1 MLAERILKPQN
12 HPAWPWLLVAAV
24 VAAIGVVFRR
34 PIGDLVEV
42 WLTSAEYNYGPMV
55 PVIALLMLWRDNQ
68 RSSAPVAP
76 SWVGVAIVAFA
87 LLVRLMGRAAGLSAF
102 SNIGLVVA
110 CAGLVIALVGLRRA
124 RDIWP
129 GLVFLIFALPLSD
142 AAQFDL
148 TWRLQLLSS
157 EGGVAI
163 INLAGIP
170 VFREGNIIDMGL
182 IQLQVAEACS
192 GLRYLFPLAT
202 FGFLCAYLFD
212 AHPIL
217 RVLVFLSSLPITVVM
232 NSVRIAVTGIL
243 ADSFGLAAAEG
254 FFHYFEG
261 WAVFCLCLALLAIEM
276 KAIVLLDRRGRSLVR
291 RLDLEMPKLAP
302 PRLAPAVPQ
311 LLAIGGL
318 LFVTV
323 LAGTWVQHRI
333 DVVERA
339 GPASRAMF
347 TSFPRKFDQWVG
359 FEAPVDARSIEV
371 LKPTDYLS
379 VSYHNSM
386 AEAVDLWIAYY
397 SSGTGY
403 HSPLICIPGGGWEI
417 ERLDKAEIALDR
429 EGAAKA
435 TVNRL
440 IIRRGTDRQLVY
452 YWFQGR
458 GHVEADEGRARL
470 QMVVDA
476 LKTNRKDQALVR
488 LVAPIPRGE
497 ELAAVEERLRSFAPG
512 LVSELR
518 PYIP

>member
-1 MLAERILKPQN
+1 MLADRIQKPLN
-12 HPAWPWLLVAAV
+12 HPVLPWALVASV
-24 VAAIGVVFRR
+24 LAATAIVFRR
-34 PIGDLVEV
+34 PIADLVDV

-55 PVIALLMLWRDNQ
+55 PAIALLMLWRDNQ
-68 RSSAPVAP
+68 RSSAPVTP
-76 SWVGVAIVAFA
+76 SWTGVAIMAMALVAR
-87 LLVRLMGRAAGLSAF
+87 LLGRAAGVSAF
-102 SNIGLVVA
+102 SNIALVIA
-110 CAGLVIALVGLRRA
+110 CAGLVIALVGLRRT

-142 AAQFDL
+142 TAQFDL

-157 EGGVAI
+157 QGGVAI
-163 INLAGIP
+163 INFVGIP

-212 AHPIL
+212 AHVIL
-217 RVLVFLSSLPITVVM
+217 RALVFMSSLPITVAM

-276 KAIVLLDRRGRSLVR
+276 KAIALLDGRGRSLVR
-291 RLDLEMPKLAP
+291 RLDLELPKLSMP
-302 PRLAPAVPQ
+302 GLAPAVPQ
-311 LLAIGGL
+311 LLAIGAL
-318 LFVTV
+318 LLITV
-323 LAGTWVQHRI
+323 LGGIWVQHRI
-333 DVVERA
+333 DVAEQA
-339 GPASRAMF
+339 GPTSRATF
-347 TSFPRKFDQWVG
+347 SSFPRKFDQWVG

-379 VSYHNSM
+379 VSYHNST
-386 AEAVDLWIAYY
+386 AESLDLWIAYY
-397 SSGTGY
+397 SSGAGY

-417 ERLDKAEIALDR
+417 ERLDKAEIPLNA
-429 EGAAKA
+429 GAGKSV
-435 TVNRL
+435 TVNRI

-458 GHVEADEGRARL
+458 GRIEADEGQARL
-470 QMVVDA
+470 LRLIDA
-476 LKTNRKDQALVR
+476 FRLNRKDQALVR
-488 LVAPIPRGE
+488 LTAPLSQGVDI
-497 ELAAVEERLRSFAPG
+497 AAVDSRLQAAGSK
-512 LVSELR
+512 LIHELQ
-518 PYIP
+518 PFIP